1 MLLIQAGRR
10 LAEPEV
16 FCNARSLIAP
26 QIGANLVPNAD
37 LGASRM
43 VERSSMNIP
52 SIGMAC
58 VAHSPRHSPHVA
70 ICFAHMTQFALVG
83 VGNSDRVAD
92 KNDMRP
98 PRWGGAF

>member
-1 MLLIQAGRR
+1 MLLIQAGKR
-10 LAEPEV
+10 LAEPDV
-16 FCNARSLIAP
+16 LCNARSFIAP

-43 VERSSMNIP
+43 VGRSSMNIP
-52 SIGMAC
+52 SIGMVC

-70 ICFAHMTQFALVG
+70 ILFAHMIQFALVG

-98 PRWGGAF
+98 PR